1 MKKIAKPDFLL
12 KASSLFTCAI
22 DKNLE
27 KKGGQAVV
35 SSIEEQ
41 GEEFVTLWEPFENYP
56 KEEVCEAIED
66 ASALLEQMWEIGFRA
81 GQASPKPVKKRM
93 SYNKSERFYA
103 RFPNAKRS

>member
-12 KASSLFTCAI
+12 KASTLFASSI

-27 KKGGQAVV
+27 KRGGQAVV

-66 ASALLEQMWEIGFRA
+66 ASALLEEMWDIGFRA

-103 RFPNAKRS
+103 RYPNAKRS